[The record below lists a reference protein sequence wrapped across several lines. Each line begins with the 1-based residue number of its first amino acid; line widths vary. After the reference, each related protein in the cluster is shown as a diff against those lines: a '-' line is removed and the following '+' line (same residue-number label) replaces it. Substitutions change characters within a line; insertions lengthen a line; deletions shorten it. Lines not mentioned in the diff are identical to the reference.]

1 MPQDQL
7 LKQAPAVTMPGQEAM
22 QLQEASL
29 AAQVTEDA
37 QVLRDSYHLQN
48 AGDVNIHTTKIV
60 QFGDCAM
67 HAWGTGTESMPQ
79 MGITCIVKMLRLFA
93 SS

>member
-1 MPQDQL
+1 
-7 LKQAPAVTMPGQEAM
+7 MPGQEAM

-37 QVLRDSYHLQN
+37 QVICDSYHVQI
-48 AGDVNIHTTKIV
+48 ACDVNIYAVKIV

-67 HAWGTGTESMPQ
+67 HAWGTGPEGMPQ
-79 MGITCIVKMLRLFA
+79 MDTTCNVKMLRLFV
-93 SS
+93 SG